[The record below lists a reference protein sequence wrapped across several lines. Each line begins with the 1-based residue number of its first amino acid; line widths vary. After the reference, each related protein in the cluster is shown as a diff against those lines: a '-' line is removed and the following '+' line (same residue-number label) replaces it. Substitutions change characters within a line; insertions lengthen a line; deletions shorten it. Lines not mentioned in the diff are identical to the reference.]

1 VRYRES
7 RGLFLCPVI
16 MRALMKLFGGR
27 RSASAPSAE
36 NARAG
41 HTGSANAATGVFAYP
56 PVDPGIPVRSVDDV
70 LVAHDDLIRRIKLS
84 YGSDRNTFNADLFSL
99 IRRYAEYVH
108 LLPATP
114 DNHFSLPGGLLRM
127 GLEIAFYAL
136 QATDGQIFSGRS
148 TISHRRLLEP
158 RWRHATFI
166 AGLCSELHR
175 TLSHAIVIDAKG
187 NEWPAYL
194 GPLNGW
200 LHRQRAS
207 RFFLRWIPHAQ
218 ETRSLGVFALPQ
230 IIAPETLDYLAQG
243 NSVVVP
249 HMMACVSGMPI
260 YREHNILEDLVRR
273 ATALVIDRDL
283 QSSAERYGKP
293 RLGSHLERYL
303 VDALRRL
310 IISNAQWTPNAEK
323 SRVWYGEDGL
333 YIIWPNAAN
342 DVRKLLE
349 ADQLPGIPKAPET
362 LLEILIDAGV
372 VEPSG
377 EAQTTWLIFPP
388 HCDKAIEAVR
398 LASPSILLAAMDR
411 PPEPLPHALVKPS
424 HRPGA
429 APTPAA
435 ASSIHSDQTIGRP
448 LAAPAAPDTPLQCH
462 PTMGRTA
469 QQRPESVAR
478 EPFALPVASTSA
490 AGPTAAGLN
499 PRRPTFSLAAP
510 LRLDPPLRA
519 ALGEVVD
526 SFNRDG
532 ADVACCSTPTG
543 LFIPLTEF
551 EKRAIEPALAMR
563 ALADASMLVPSSSS
577 KATPVTRYFGGEAKV
592 GIVIHPRFIAGF
604 GHADFQDTPTN
615 GGANA
620 AS

>member
-1 VRYRES
+1 
-7 RGLFLCPVI
+7 
-16 MRALMKLFGGR
+16 MRALRNFFSGQR
-27 RSASAPSAE
+27 PASAPRTE
-36 NARAG
+36 NARAD
-41 HTGSANAATGVFAYP
+41 HTSSAADATGVFAYP
-56 PVDPGIPVRSVDDV
+56 PVDPGIPVRSIDDV
-70 LVAHDDLIRRIKLS
+70 LAAQDDLIRRIKLS

-148 TISHRRLLEP
+148 TISHRRQLEP

-175 TLSHAIVIDAKG
+175 TLSHVIVIDAKG

-194 GPLNGW
+194 GPLNDW
-200 LHRQRAS
+200 LHAQRTS

-230 IIAPETLDYLAQG
+230 IVASETLDYLAQG

-273 ATALVIDRDL
+273 AAALVIDRDL

-293 RLGSHLERYL
+293 RLGSHLERCL

-310 IISNAQWTPNAEK
+310 VVSNVLWMPNAEK
-323 SRVWYGEDGL
+323 SRVWYGADGL
-333 YIIWPNAAN
+333 YIVWPNAAN

-362 LLEILIDAGV
+362 LLEIFIEAGV

-377 EAQTTWLIFPP
+377 GTETTWHIFPP
-388 HCDKAIEAVR
+388 HCDKAIEAIR
-398 LASPSILLAAMDR
+398 LASPSIVLAAMDR
-411 PPEPLPHALVKPS
+411 PPEPLPYALV
-424 HRPGA
+424 RPRPESRA
-429 APTPAA
+429 APTSAA
-435 ASSIHSDQTIGRP
+435 TSSVHSGQTIELP
-448 LAAPAAPDTPLQCH
+448 LALPAAPDTPLQ
-462 PTMGRTA
+462 PSS
-469 QQRPESVAR
+469 P
-478 EPFALPVASTSA
+478 
-490 AGPTAAGLN
+490 AGPTGADLSPG
-499 PRRPTFSLAAP
+499 RPTFSLTAP
-510 LRLDPPLRA
+510 LRLDAPLRA
-519 ALGEVVD
+519 ALGDVVD
-526 SFNRDG
+526 SFSHDG

-543 LFIPLTEF
+543 LFIPLAEF
-551 EKRAIEPALAMR
+551 ERRAIEPASAMR
-563 ALADASMLVPSSSS
+563 ALADASMLVSSASS
-577 KATPVTRYFGGEAKV
+577 KTKPVTQYFGGEAKA
-592 GIVIHPRFIAGF
+592 GLIIHPRFIAGF
-604 GHADFQDTPTN
+604 EHADFEDTLSD

-620 AS
+620 AP

>member
-1 VRYRES
+1 
-7 RGLFLCPVI
+7 
-16 MRALMKLFGGR
+16 MRALKNFFSGQR
-27 RSASAPSAE
+27 PASAPDTE
-36 NARAG
+36 NARAD
-41 HTGSANAATGVFAYP
+41 HPSSAADATGMFAYP
-56 PVDPGIPVRSVDDV
+56 PVDPGISVRSIDDV
-70 LVAHDDLIRRIKLS
+70 LAAQDDLIRRIKLS
-84 YGSDRNTFNADLFSL
+84 YGANRNTFDTDLFAL

-148 TISHRRLLEP
+148 TISHRRQLEP

-175 TLSHAIVIDAKG
+175 TLSHVIVIDAKG

-194 GPLNGW
+194 CPLNRW
-200 LHRQRAS
+200 LHEQRAS

-230 IIAPETLDYLAQG
+230 IIASETLHYLAQS

-249 HMMACVSGMPI
+249 HMMASISGMPI

-273 ATALVIDRDL
+273 AAALVIDRDL

-310 IISNAQWTPNAEK
+310 VVSNALWIPNAEK
-323 SRVWYGEDGL
+323 SRVWYGKDGL

-349 ADQLPGIPKAPET
+349 ADQLPGIPRAPET

-372 VEPSG
+372 VEPSA
-377 EAQTTWLIFPP
+377 ETQTTWAIFPP
-388 HCDKAIEAVR
+388 HCDKAIEAIR
-398 LASPSILLAAMDR
+398 LTSPSILLAAMDR
-411 PPEPLPHALVKPS
+411 PPEPLPHLLVKPPS
-424 HRPGA
+424 ESRA
-429 APTPAA
+429 APPSAA
-435 ASSIHSDQTIGRP
+435 ASSVEAGQTIALP
-448 LAAPAAPDTPLQCH
+448 LALPTAPDISRQRHSTPV
-462 PTMGRTA
+462 PGA
-469 QQRPESVAR
+469 PQRPESG
-478 EPFALPVASTSA
+478 
-490 AGPTAAGLN
+490 AGDQH
-499 PRRPTFSLAAP
+499 RPTFALTAP
-510 LRLDPPLRA
+510 LRLDAPLRA
-519 ALGEVVD
+519 ALGDVVD
-526 SFNRDG
+526 SFNRDDKD
-532 ADVACCSTPTG
+532 AACCVTATG
-543 LFIPLTEF
+543 LFIPLAEF
-551 EKRAIEPALAMR
+551 ERRAIEPALAIR
-563 ALADASMLVPSSSS
+563 ALADASMLVSASST
-577 KATPVTRYFGGEAKV
+577 KTKPVTREFGGVARAGV
-592 GIVIHPRFIAGF
+592 VIHRRFIEGF
-604 GHADFQDTPTN
+604 GPETLHDTPTE

-620 AS
+620 AP

>member
-1 VRYRES
+1 
-7 RGLFLCPVI
+7 
-16 MRALMKLFGGR
+16 MRALRNFFSGQR
-27 RSASAPSAE
+27 PASAPRTE
-36 NARAG
+36 NARAD
-41 HTGSANAATGVFAYP
+41 HTSSAADGTGVFAYP
-56 PVDPGIPVRSVDDV
+56 PVDPGIPVRSIDDV
-70 LVAHDDLIRRIKLS
+70 LAAQDDLIRRIKLS

-148 TISHRRLLEP
+148 TISHRRQLEP

-175 TLSHAIVIDAKG
+175 TLSHVIVIDAKG

-194 GPLNGW
+194 GPLNDW
-200 LHRQRAS
+200 LHAQRTS

-230 IIAPETLDYLAQG
+230 IVAPETLDYLAQG

-273 ATALVIDRDL
+273 AAALVIDRDL

-310 IISNAQWTPNAEK
+310 VVSNVLWMPNAEK
-323 SRVWYGEDGL
+323 SRVWYGADGL
-333 YIIWPNAAN
+333 YIVWPNAAN

-362 LLEILIDAGV
+362 LLEIFIEAGV

-377 EAQTTWLIFPP
+377 GTETTWHIFPP
-388 HCDKAIEAVR
+388 HCDKAIEAIR

-411 PPEPLPHALVKPS
+411 PPEPLPYTLVKP
-424 HRPGA
+424 RPESRA
-429 APTPAA
+429 APTSAA
-435 ASSIHSDQTIGRP
+435 ASSVHSGQTIELP
-448 LAAPAAPDTPLQCH
+448 LALPAAPDSPSQPFTPVSA
-462 PTMGRTA
+462 A
-469 QQRPESVAR
+469 QQRPASVVGDQLELSVASSS
-478 EPFALPVASTSA
+478 P
-490 AGPTAAGLN
+490 AGPTGADLS
-499 PRRPTFSLAAP
+499 PRRPTFSLTAP
-510 LRLDPPLRA
+510 LRLDAPLRA
-519 ALGEVVD
+519 ALGDVVD
-526 SFNRDG
+526 SFNHDG
-532 ADVACCSTPTG
+532 AHVACCPTPTG
-543 LFIPLTEF
+543 LFIPLAEF
-551 EKRAIEPALAMR
+551 ERRAIEPALAMR
-563 ALADASMLVPSSSS
+563 ALADASMLVSSSSS
-577 KATPVTRYFGGEAKV
+577 KTKPVTQYFGGEAKA
-592 GIVIHPRFIAGF
+592 GLVIHPRFIAGF
-604 GHADFQDTPTN
+604 EHADFQGTPTE
-615 GGANA
+615 GDANA

>member
-1 VRYRES
+1 
-7 RGLFLCPVI
+7 
-16 MRALMKLFGGR
+16 MRALKSFLSGLR
-27 RSASAPSAE
+27 RSSAPGTE
-36 NARAG
+36 NARTDR
-41 HTGSANAATGVFAYP
+41 TGSAADGTGAFAYP
-56 PVDPGIPVRSVDDV
+56 PVDPGIPVRSVDEV
-70 LVAHDDLIRRIKLS
+70 LAAQDDLIRRIKLS
-84 YGSDRNTFNADLFSL
+84 YGADLDTFDTDLFSL

-148 TISHRRLLEP
+148 TISHRRQLEP
-158 RWRHATFI
+158 RWRRATFI

-175 TLSHAIVIDAKG
+175 SLSHVIVIDAKG

-194 GPLNGW
+194 GPLNDW
-200 LHRQRAS
+200 LHAQRAS

-218 ETRSLGVFALPQ
+218 ETRSLGVFALAQ
-230 IIAPETLDYLAQG
+230 IIAPETLHYLAQG

-273 ATALVIDRDL
+273 AAALVIDRDL

-310 IISNAQWTPNAEK
+310 VVSNAQWMPNAEK

-333 YIIWPNAAN
+333 YIVWPNAAN

-349 ADQLPGIPKAPET
+349 ADQIPGIPKAPET
-362 LLEILIDAGV
+362 LLEIFIEAGV

-377 EAQTTWLIFPP
+377 ETRTTWHIFPP

-411 PPEPLPHALVKPS
+411 PPEPLPYVLVKPL
-424 HRPGA
+424 PGSRA
-429 APTPAA
+429 APTAA
-435 ASSIHSDQTIGRP
+435 TVSSVPSGQPIELP
-448 LAAPAAPDTPLQCH
+448 LALPAAPDAPLQRH
-462 PTMGRTA
+462 STPVPAA
-469 QQRPESVAR
+469 QQRPESVAGDQL
-478 EPFALPVASTSA
+478 ELSVASSSP
-490 AGPTAAGLN
+490 AGPTGADLS
-499 PRRPTFSLAAP
+499 PRRRTFSLTAP
-510 LRLDPPLRA
+510 LRLDAPLRA
-519 ALGEVVD
+519 ALGDVVD

-543 LFIPLTEF
+543 LFIPLAEF

-563 ALADASMLVPSSSS
+563 ALADASMLVSSPSS
-577 KATPVTRYFGGEAKV
+577 KMKPVTRTFAGEPKT
-592 GIVIHPRFIAGF
+592 GILIHPRFIAGF
-604 GHADFQDTPTN
+604 AHADFQNTATE

-620 AS
+620 APQV

>member
-1 VRYRES
+1 
-7 RGLFLCPVI
+7 
-16 MRALMKLFGGR
+16 MRALKSFLGGLR
-27 RSASAPSAE
+27 RSSAPGSENPRADHTSSA
-36 NARAG
+36 AD
-41 HTGSANAATGVFAYP
+41 ATGVFAYP
-56 PVDPGIPVRSVDDV
+56 PVDPGIPARSIDDV
-70 LVAHDDLIRRIKLS
+70 LAAQDDLIRRIKLS
-84 YGSDRNTFNADLFSL
+84 YGSDRNTFNTDLFSL

-148 TISHRRLLEP
+148 TISHRRQLEP

-175 TLSHAIVIDAKG
+175 TLSHVIVIDAKG

-194 GPLNGW
+194 GPLNDW
-200 LHRQRAS
+200 LHAQRAS
-207 RFFLRWIPHAQ
+207 RFYLRWIPHAQ

-243 NSVVVP
+243 NVVVVP
-249 HMMACVSGMPI
+249 HMMACVSGVPI

-273 ATALVIDRDL
+273 AAALVIDRDL

-310 IISNAQWTPNAEK
+310 VVSNVLWTPNAEK

-333 YIIWPNAAN
+333 YIVWPNAAN

-372 VEPSG
+372 VAPSG
-377 EAQTTWLIFPP
+377 DTQATWHIFPP

-398 LASPSILLAAMDR
+398 LASPSILLAAMDH
-411 PPEPLPHALVKPS
+411 PPEPLPYVLIKPQPRS
-424 HRPGA
+424 AA
-429 APTPAA
+429 APASAATPSVRAG
-435 ASSIHSDQTIGRP
+435 QTIELP
-448 LAAPAAPDTPLQCH
+448 LAAPDTPLQRH
-462 PTMGRTA
+462 STPVPAA
-469 QQRPESVAR
+469 QQRPESVAGDPL
-478 EPFALPVASTSA
+478 ELSVASSSP
-490 AGPTAAGLN
+490 AGRTGAELGA
-499 PRRPTFSLAAP
+499 RRPTFSLTAP
-510 LRLDPPLRA
+510 LRLDAPLRA
-519 ALGEVVD
+519 ALGDVVD

-532 ADVACCSTPTG
+532 ADVACGPTPTG
-543 LFIPLTEF
+543 LFIPLAEF
-551 EKRAIEPALAMR
+551 ERRAIEPALAIR

-577 KATPVTRYFGGEAKV
+577 KTKPVTQYFRGEATV
-592 GIVIHPRFIAGF
+592 GIVVHRRFIEGF
-604 GHADFQDTPTN
+604 DPSDFQDTPTE
-615 GGANA
+615 GVANA
-620 AS
+620 APQV

>member
-1 VRYRES
+1 
-7 RGLFLCPVI
+7 
-16 MRALMKLFGGR
+16 
-27 RSASAPSAE
+27 
-36 NARAG
+36 
-41 HTGSANAATGVFAYP
+41 
-56 PVDPGIPVRSVDDV
+56 
-70 LVAHDDLIRRIKLS
+70 
-84 YGSDRNTFNADLFSL
+84 
-99 IRRYAEYVH
+99 VH

-148 TISHRRLLEP
+148 TISHRRQLEP

-175 TLSHAIVIDAKG
+175 TLSHVIVIDAKG

-194 GPLNGW
+194 GPLNDW
-200 LHRQRAS
+200 LHSQSAS

-249 HMMACVSGMPI
+249 HMMACISGMPV

-273 ATALVIDRDL
+273 AAALVIDRDL

-310 IISNAQWTPNAEK
+310 VVSNALWMPNAEK

-333 YIIWPNAAN
+333 YIVWPNAAN

-362 LLEILIDAGV
+362 LVEILIDAGV
-372 VEPSG
+372 VEPSDG
-377 EAQTTWLIFPP
+377 AHTTWAIFPP
-388 HCDKAIEAVR
+388 HCDTAIEAIR

-411 PPEPLPHALVKPS
+411 PSEPLPYVLAKP
-424 HRPGA
+424 RPESP
-429 APTPAA
+429 APPTSAA
-435 ASSIHSDQTIGRP
+435 ASSIRSGQTIELP
-448 LAAPAAPDTPLQCH
+448 LALPAAPDTPLPRH
-462 PTMGRTA
+462 PTPVPTA
-469 QQRPESVAR
+469 QQRPDSVAGD
-478 EPFALPVASTSA
+478 ELEFSVASSSP
-490 AGPTAAGLN
+490 AGPTGAGVGA
-499 PRRPTFSLAAP
+499 RRPTFSLTAP
-510 LRLDPPLRA
+510 LRLDAPLRA
-519 ALGEVVD
+519 ALGDVVD

-543 LFIPLTEF
+543 LFIPLAEF
-551 EKRAIEPALAMR
+551 ERRAIEPALAMR
-563 ALADASMLVPSSSS
+563 SLADASMLVSSSSS
-577 KATPVTRYFGGEAKV
+577 KTKPVTRDFGGEVKT

-604 GHADFQDTPTN
+604 EHVDFQDSPTE

-620 AS
+620 AP

>member
-1 VRYRES
+1 MRTLKS
-7 RGLFLCPVI
+7 FL
-16 MRALMKLFGGR
+16 AGR
-27 RSASAPSAE
+27 RRSSAPGTE
-36 NARAG
+36 NARGDHA
-41 HTGSANAATGVFAYP
+41 GSAADATGVFAYP
-56 PVDPGIPVRSVDDV
+56 PVDPGIPVRSIDEV
-70 LVAHDDLIRRIKLS
+70 LAAQDDLIRRIKLS
-84 YGSDRNTFNADLFSL
+84 YGSDRNTFNTDLFSL

-148 TISHRRLLEP
+148 TISHRRQLEP

-166 AGLCSELHR
+166 AGLCGELHR
-175 TLSHAIVIDAKG
+175 TLSHVIVIDAKG

-194 GPLNGW
+194 GPLNDW
-200 LHRQRAS
+200 LHAQRAS

-273 ATALVIDRDL
+273 AAALVIDRDL
-283 QSSAERYGKP
+283 QSSAARYGKP

-310 IISNAQWTPNAEK
+310 VVSNVLWMPNAEK

-333 YIIWPNAAN
+333 YIVWPNAAN

-372 VEPSG
+372 VEPSDG
-377 EAQTTWLIFPP
+377 AHTTWAIFPP
-388 HCDKAIEAVR
+388 HCDTAIEAIR

-411 PPEPLPHALVKPS
+411 PSEPLPYVLVKP
-424 HRPGA
+424 RPESP
-429 APTPAA
+429 APPTSAA
-435 ASSIHSDQTIGRP
+435 ASSARSGQTIELP
-448 LAAPAAPDTPLQCH
+448 LACRLLPTLRCH
-462 PTMGRTA
+462 VT
-469 QQRPESVAR
+469 
-478 EPFALPVASTSA
+478 
-490 AGPTAAGLN
+490 
-499 PRRPTFSLAAP
+499 
-510 LRLDPPLRA
+510 PLRA
-519 ALGEVVD
+519 LARSNGP
-526 SFNRDG
+526 SRWDG
-532 ADVACCSTPTG
+532 DHLSH
-543 LFIPLTEF
+543 
-551 EKRAIEPALAMR
+551 R
-563 ALADASMLVPSSSS
+563 
-577 KATPVTRYFGGEAKV
+577 
-592 GIVIHPRFIAGF
+592 
-604 GHADFQDTPTN
+604 
-615 GGANA
+615 
-620 AS
+620 

>member
-1 VRYRES
+1 
-7 RGLFLCPVI
+7 
-16 MRALMKLFGGR
+16 MRALKNFFSGQR
-27 RSASAPSAE
+27 PASAPGAE
-36 NARAG
+36 PARAD
-41 HTGSANAATGVFAYP
+41 HTSSVADATGMFAYP
-56 PVDPGIPVRSVDDV
+56 PVDPGISVRSIDEV
-70 LVAHDDLIRRIKLS
+70 LAAQDDLIRRIKLS
-84 YGSDRNTFNADLFSL
+84 YGANRNTFDTDLFAL

-148 TISHRRLLEP
+148 TISHRRQLEP

-175 TLSHAIVIDAKG
+175 TLSHVIVIDAKG

-194 GPLNGW
+194 CPLNRW
-200 LHRQRAS
+200 LHEQRAS

-230 IIAPETLDYLAQG
+230 IIASETLHYLAQG

-249 HMMACVSGMPI
+249 HMMASISGMPV
-260 YREHNILEDLVRR
+260 YREQNILEHLVRR
-273 ATALVIDRDL
+273 AAALVIDRDL

-310 IISNAQWTPNAEK
+310 VVSNALWIPNAEK
-323 SRVWYGEDGL
+323 SRVWYGKDGL
-333 YIIWPNAAN
+333 YIVWPNAAI
-342 DVRKLLE
+342 DVRKLIE

-372 VEPSG
+372 VEPSP
-377 EAQTTWLIFPP
+377 ETKMTWAIFPP

-398 LASPSILLAAMDR
+398 LTSPSILLAAMDR
-411 PPEPLPHALVKPS
+411 PPDPLPHPLVKPPPES
-424 HRPGA
+424 A
-429 APTPAA
+429 AGPSSAA
-435 ASSIHSDQTIGRP
+435 ASSIQAGQTIELP
-448 LAAPAAPDTPLQCH
+448 LALPAAADISLQRH
-462 PTMGRTA
+462 STQVPTA
-469 QQRPESVAR
+469 QQRPESVANDQL
-478 EPFALPVASTSA
+478 EVSVASSSPA
-490 AGPTAAGLN
+490 DGSGADLSS
-499 PRRPTFSLAAP
+499 RRRTFSLAAP
-510 LRLDPPLRA
+510 LRLDAPLRT
-519 ALGEVVD
+519 ALGDVVD

-532 ADVACCSTPTG
+532 ADVACKPTPTG
-543 LFIPLTEF
+543 LFIPLAEF
-551 EKRAIEPALAMR
+551 ERRAIEPALAMR
-563 ALADASMLVPSSSS
+563 ALADASMLVSSSPS
-577 KATPVTRYFGGEAKV
+577 KTKPVTRYFGGEAKT
-592 GIVIHPRFIAGF
+592 GIVIHPRFIEGF
-604 GHADFQDTPTN
+604 DPADFQGTPTE
-615 GGANA
+615 GEANA